1 MKKLLLSVAAMASIV
16 MCGNA
21 KTELSVES
29 AYFWSNGTKE
39 GNVVT
44 FTNAWD
50 GLAWWIGEGTGYVK
64 CEVTYAEATPIVTQ
78 LLTQWNDISDASAQA
93 PAGSLTLTMDLPEGS
108 LKQLAIQNAEPGV
121 ITVQSVILYTA
132 EDLAEVPVGPTANKC
147 VAVTLAEAK
156 PNAWDNQIFISF
168 DKPLEKGKNYS
179 IKMDIKGSEAL
190 EGKMGQYGW
199 EAIQPVA
206 QDNASANRDEWGGPA
221 DLQYLAHFCVTTD
234 WATIT
239 DHEGNDIVTDG
250 NFPYDRVLLNLGA
263 YKGTLYIDNFRVV
276 DAEGVEYISYDFNT
290 ADQFAKVTSGWM
302 NVPLAHVD
310 SDCPTA
316 IESVKAEQ
324 NNGRIYNLAGQQMQA
339 AKGLCIKNGKVIL
352 VK

>member
-1 MKKLLLSVAAMASIV
+1 MKKLLLSIAAMASIV
-16 MCGNA
+16 MSGNA
-21 KTELSVES
+21 KTELSLET
-29 AYFWSNGTKE
+29 AYFWNNGTKE
-39 GNVVT
+39 GNVIT

-50 GLAWWIGEGTGYVK
+50 GLAWWIGEATGYVK
-64 CEVTYAEATPIVTQ
+64 CEVTYAEATPILTQ
-78 LLTQWNDISDASAQA
+78 LLTQWNDIPDAAQQA

-132 EDLAEVPVGPTANKC
+132 EDLAENPEEPTNKC

-156 PNAWDNQIFISF
+156 PNAWDNQIFINF

-179 IKMDIKGSEAL
+179 IKMDVKGTEPL

-199 EAIQPVA
+199 EAIQPVV
-206 QDNASANRDEWGGPA
+206 QDDASDNRDQWGGPA
-221 DLQYLAHFCVTTD
+221 DLQYLSHFCVTTD
-234 WATIT
+234 WATTT
-239 DHEGNDIVTDG
+239 DHDGNDIVTDG

-276 DAEGVEYISYDFNT
+276 DAEGVDYISYNFDT

-316 IESVKAEQ
+316 IESINAEQ
-324 NNGRIYNLAGQQMQA
+324 NNVRTYNLAGQQLQA
-339 AKGLCIKNGKVIL
+339 AKGLCIMNGKVIL